1 MILVNTPSFLA
12 TTSETQTSIKIEK
25 LVVNYSTRLGSK
37 DGNPQGYIDSYVST
51 ESGQFVYASGEIEM
65 EMLVGNIL
73 AELHDLYILHFSA
86 LNPSLTFTS
95 TL

>member
-12 TTSETQTSIKIEK
+12 TTIETQTPIKIEK

-51 ESGQFVYASGEIEM
+51 ETNQFVYNLPQIEL
-65 EMLVGNIL
+65 ESLSGNIL
-73 AELHDLYILHFSA
+73 AELHDLYILHFSE

>member
-12 TTSETQTSIKIEK
+12 TTTETQTPVKIEK

-37 DGNPQGYIDSYVST
+37 DDMPQGYIDSYVST
-51 ESGQFVYASGEIEM
+51 ETSQFVYNLPQIEM
-65 EMLVGNIL
+65 ESLSGNIL